1 MRLRRKK
8 CGHGRS
14 SLNTGSYA
22 LLALW
27 SWDKPVDKSLVSKES
42 LVNKLKIF
50 AKKKKPPVIRRAAF

>member
-1 MRLRRKK
+1 
-8 CGHGRS
+8 
-14 SLNTGSYA
+14 LNTGSYA

-42 LVNKLKIF
+42 LVNKLKLF